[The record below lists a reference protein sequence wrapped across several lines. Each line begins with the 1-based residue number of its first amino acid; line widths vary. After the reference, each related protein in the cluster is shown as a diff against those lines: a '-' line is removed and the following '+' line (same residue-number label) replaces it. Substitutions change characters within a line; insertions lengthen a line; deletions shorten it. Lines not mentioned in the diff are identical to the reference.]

1 MDISKTTQPKSDQQN
16 FDDYGTGGP
25 KTVTIV
31 EVVEGNAE
39 QPVWI
44 HLAEFPGRP
53 YKPSKSMRRVLE
65 FAWGKDTDVYHGRRM
80 TLYGDPTVKFGGSVL
95 GGIKISHLS
104 HIDREKSLSLTE
116 TKGKR
121 KPYVVQPLV
130 EQAPAPVAPTVADV
144 NASTDRT
151 QLRQW
156 WTEHVDL
163 KPAIEARVEALNEA
177 GDA

>member
-65 FAWGKDTDVYHGRRM
+65 FAWGKDTDVYHSRRM

-130 EQAPAPVAPTVADV
+130 EQAPPAQALDIATTTDEAALRAAWQQATPDV
-144 NASTDRT
+144 KAR
-151 QLRQW
+151 
-156 WTEHVDL
+156 
-163 KPAIEARVEALNEA
+163 IEARVAQLKA

>member
-65 FAWGKDTDVYHGRRM
+65 FAWGKDTDVYHGRRI

-130 EQAPAPVAPTVADV
+130 EQAPAPALDVATTTDQGALRAAWQQATPDV
-144 NASTDRT
+144 KA
-151 QLRQW
+151 
-156 WTEHVDL
+156 
-163 KPAIEARVEALNEA
+163 AIEARVAELKA